1 MEKQVRYN
9 HVRYFQADRKIEF
22 CLSRRFF
29 FMRSSCQVK
38 EFIHSSRS
46 LSIHFKQQEENVSIH
61 VAILKE
67 DLAFNWVLLNAKQT
81 NFYTFKYF
89 AKKRAKLKINTA
101 QSWEL
106 NADPGVDRV

>member
-1 MEKQVRYN
+1 MCGIFKQTVKLNFAWVDDFFSCALRVKSRNLYIALE
-9 HVRYFQADRKIEF
+9 VCQYIEYD
-22 CLSRRFF
+22 
-29 FMRSSCQVK
+29 VV
-38 EFIHSSRS
+38 
-46 LSIHFKQQEENVSIH
+46 FKQQEENVSIH
-61 VAILKE
+61 VAIFKE

-106 NADPGVDRV
+106 NADQGVDRV